1 MVSHIHWPNRDNWI
15 WLNILEIV
23 FKCDIIM
30 IFFNLQNWNI
40 HSEGQYIIVCFIDF
54 NVSNGHQ
61 HHATIDTS
69 CTPPPLC
76 SQAAEHFLVK
86 LEDEYFPWPSN
97 IHYKPKSFMQKKPMS
112 LILAN
117 LKSLHVPEHRFP
129 SIATTCRVS
138 SLSKKVLLNVRKK
151 KVKWATQTYT
161 DSLTFSLSIV
171 RVRDELSP
179 YLDRMKQAVVV
190 ILYLAQLQK
199 VETCWRKKVTMPV
212 S

>member
-1 MVSHIHWPNRDNWI
+1 M
-15 WLNILEIV
+15 
-23 FKCDIIM
+23 M

-40 HSEGQYIIVCFIDF
+40 HSEGQYIIVCFINF

-69 CTPPPLC
+69 CTPPPPLC

-86 LEDEYFPWPSN
+86 LEDENFPWPSN

-138 SLSKKVLLNVRKK
+138 SLSKKVLLHVRKK
-151 KVKWATQTYT
+151 KLIEPLKHTQT
-161 DSLTFSLSIV
+161 V
-171 RVRDELSP
+171 
-179 YLDRMKQAVVV
+179 
-190 ILYLAQLQK
+190 
-199 VETCWRKKVTMPV
+199 
-212 S
+212 

>member
-1 MVSHIHWPNRDNWI
+1 
-15 WLNILEIV
+15 
-23 FKCDIIM
+23 M

-69 CTPPPLC
+69 CTPPPPLC

-86 LEDEYFPWPSN
+86 LDENFLYGLQIYTIN
-97 IHYKPKSFMQKKPMS
+97 LRVLCKKKPMS

-117 LKSLHVPEHRFP
+117 LKSLYVPEHRFP

-138 SLSKKVLLNVRKK
+138 SLSKKVLLHVRKK
-151 KVKWATQTYT
+151 KVK
-161 DSLTFSLSIV
+161 
-171 RVRDELSP
+171 
-179 YLDRMKQAVVV
+179 
-190 ILYLAQLQK
+190 
-199 VETCWRKKVTMPV
+199 
-212 S
+212 

>member
-15 WLNILEIV
+15 WLNILETV
-23 FKCDIIM
+23 FKCDIIMM

-40 HSEGQYIIVCFIDF
+40 HSEGQYIIVCFINF

-61 HHATIDTS
+61 HYATIDTS
-69 CTPPPLC
+69 CTPPLLC

-86 LEDEYFPWPSN
+86 LVDEYFPWPSN
-97 IHYKPKSFMQKKPMS
+97 IRYKPKSFMQKKPMS

-151 KVKWATQTYT
+151 KVKWATQT
-161 DSLTFSLSIV
+161 LSIV